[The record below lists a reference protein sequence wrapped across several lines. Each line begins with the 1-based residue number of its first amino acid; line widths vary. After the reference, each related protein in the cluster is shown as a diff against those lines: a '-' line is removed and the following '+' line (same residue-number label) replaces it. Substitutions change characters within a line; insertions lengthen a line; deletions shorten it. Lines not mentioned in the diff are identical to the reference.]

1 MNPLSRFKPLDHLPL
16 APGVCFICKGG
27 IGPYVDTS
35 LTVDYEGAVYVCRNC
50 VGEMAV
56 QLGFNVSE
64 DAEITE
70 KINHSFL
77 LGKGVG
83 VQETMEMLDEFRRN
97 YSDSAGSPHALVAV
111 LPGSDNVALISGT
124 EQSDTEPQ
132 RGSVEGSSPVSGQE
146 PGKLSGD
153 SSDGE
158 FSIFNL
164 G

>member
-16 APGVCFICKGG
+16 SPGVCFICKGG
-27 IGPYVDTS
+27 IGPFVDTS
-35 LTVDYEGAVYVCRNC
+35 LTVDYEGAIYLCKGCIMEAATQIGLNI
-50 VGEMAV
+50 
-56 QLGFNVSE
+56 SE
-64 DAEITE
+64 DAEIAE
-70 KINHSFL
+70 KIGHSFL

-111 LPGSDNVALISGT
+111 VPGPDNVALIDGT
-124 EQSDTEPQ
+124 EQGDAKPQ
-132 RGSVEGSSPVSGQE
+132 RGSVESDSPVSRQE

-164 G
+164 